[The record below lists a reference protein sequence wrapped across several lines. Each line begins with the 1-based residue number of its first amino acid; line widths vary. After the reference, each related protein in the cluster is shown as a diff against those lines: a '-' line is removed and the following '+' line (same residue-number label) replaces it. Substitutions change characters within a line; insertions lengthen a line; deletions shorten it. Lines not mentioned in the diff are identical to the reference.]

1 MLPPKIYENCKSK
14 QKTVQLNNNF
24 PAVPL
29 CCMYQ
34 CFFLQLIQL
43 EATAASKFCG
53 GRFSQR
59 VDLKPH
65 SWTPSASTRRGRLIT
80 FKCLLLLLSYLNY
93 KDLEDGKYSVKQEDS
108 PKERATSF
116 TLFTVIQSQTKY
128 QMSFPTPSKK
138 YIK

>member
-1 MLPPKIYENCKSK
+1 MPPPKIYENCKSK
-14 QKTVQLNNNF
+14 QKKTVQLNNNS

-29 CCMYQ
+29 CCMYR
-34 CFFLQLIQL
+34 CGFFFLQLIQL
-43 EATAASKFCG
+43 ETTAASKFCG

-65 SWTPSASTRRGRLIT
+65 SWAPSASTPRGRAIT
-80 FKCLLLLLSYLNY
+80 FKCLLLLLSYLDC

-108 PKERATSF
+108 PKERDTSF

-128 QMSFPTPSKK
+128 
-138 YIK
+138 